1 MRTRG
6 RPSLG
11 EEKRGDEGSA
21 PKRRRGRSSLGEV
34 PLSKAQNRV
43 SKPTTGSPL
52 KSRVSLTQKA
62 PPSSRSRE
70 QPRASSPPPRPRPT
84 QGGDAATT
92 VERPKKN
99 LSTSAILK
107 QVPHFAPKERELP
120 ISLIQSKWKPL
131 EPPARAVSAEM
142 LRLASVQVLQA
153 CPSGPRRDLYRQA
166 VESVMRQVARQQA
179 KKLPFPAASAAAQ
192 ARVRRSNKRRNAG
205 SQQNDGRELELDRQR
220 VEHDVREAEETL
232 TPLVHSV
239 KVLEAEMRRLEQVL
253 DEDRRQA
260 EELERNAKEAKAVSE
275 KRLKKAH
282 KFVPGAAEWMN
293 DDAPGDLNLEEGD
306 ASATL
311 LFKVCSPTTFR
322 LLWSSSG
329 RRLLT
334 WLKTRMFPTTKWHP

>member
-1 MRTRG
+1 
-6 RPSLG
+6 
-11 EEKRGDEGSA
+11 
-21 PKRRRGRSSLGEV
+21 
-34 PLSKAQNRV
+34 
-43 SKPTTGSPL
+43 
-52 KSRVSLTQKA
+52 
-62 PPSSRSRE
+62 
-70 QPRASSPPPRPRPT
+70 
-84 QGGDAATT
+84 
-92 VERPKKN
+92 
-99 LSTSAILK
+99 
-107 QVPHFAPKERELP
+107 
-120 ISLIQSKWKPL
+120 
-131 EPPARAVSAEM
+131 M